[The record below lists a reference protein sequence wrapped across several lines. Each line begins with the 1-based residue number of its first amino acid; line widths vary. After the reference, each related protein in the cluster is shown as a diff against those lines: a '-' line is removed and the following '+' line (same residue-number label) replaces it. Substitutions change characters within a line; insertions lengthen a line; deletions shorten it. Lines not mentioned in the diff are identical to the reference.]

1 MSKPL
6 PVTKHDLANTVLS
19 PRFCISEHH
28 VPQEQ
33 KFRAI
38 DDMSRSEVNATS
50 HMTDTYCPQ
59 DLDALVA
66 QVGAL
71 SHVGADNL
79 RAWSV
84 DIPNAYKTIALRE
97 SSNEAATI

>member
-1 MSKPL
+1 MGSK
-6 PVTKHDLANTVLS
+6 N
-19 PRFCISEHH
+19 RRIG
-28 VPQEQ
+28 
-33 KFRAI
+33 AI
-38 DDMSRSEVNATS
+38 DDLSRSEVNATA